1 MQQKKAQQ
9 LGAKVV
15 ALSDS
20 TGYIYDPDGI
30 KLDIVKR
37 IKEIERKRI
46 HEYVKYYPS
55 AEYHD
60 GCNGIWSIKCD
71 VALPCATQN
80 EIDESSAKTLVKN
93 GCKAV
98 GEGANMPSTP
108 EAINVYLTNN
118 VKFAPGKAANAG
130 GVAVSAL
137 EMTQNSMRLSWTFE
151 EVDEKLQG
159 IMKNIFTSMSNAAS
173 EYGQEGNYVVGSNIA
188 GFFLKVA
195 HAMHAQGTV

>member
-1 MQQKKAQQ
+1 
-9 LGAKVV
+9 
-15 ALSDS
+15 
-20 TGYIYDPDGI
+20 
-30 KLDIVKR
+30 
-37 IKEIERKRI
+37 
-46 HEYVKYYPS
+46 
-55 AEYHD
+55 
-60 GCNGIWSIKCD
+60 
-71 VALPCATQN
+71 
-80 EIDESSAKTLVKN
+80 
-93 GCKAV
+93 
-98 GEGANMPSTP
+98 MPSTP

-159 IMKNIFTSMSNAAS
+159 IMKKNIFTSMSNAAS